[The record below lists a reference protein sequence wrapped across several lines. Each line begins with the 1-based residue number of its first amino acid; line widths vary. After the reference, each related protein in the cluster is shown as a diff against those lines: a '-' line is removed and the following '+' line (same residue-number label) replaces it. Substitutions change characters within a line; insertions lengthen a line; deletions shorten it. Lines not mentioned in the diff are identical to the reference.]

1 MTPNFVYYIGI
12 LILISVFKEL
22 VDKVIKFKKISAILV
37 KKKGHIFKKQELEL
51 KEKHIIEYFK

>member
-1 MTPNFVYYIGI
+1 MTQNFVYYIGI

-37 KKKGHIFKKQELEL
+37 KRRA
-51 KEKHIIEYFK
+51 YFQKSRVRIKRKTYY